1 MKNNSKGKEKSEPI
15 RRRPA
20 LTLEDRE
27 DEMIGLAV
35 DLAEQQLRDGTA
47 SSQVISHYL
56 KLGSTKN
63 RLEKT
68 KLEEETK
75 LLKAKTEALET
86 AKNME
91 ALLREAI
98 TAMTDYSYGSSDED
112 EYIEED
118 IY

>member
-1 MKNNSKGKEKSEPI
+1 MKSKSKGKENSEPI
-15 RRRPA
+15 KRRPA

-27 DEMIGLAV
+27 DEMICLAV

-63 RLEKT
+63 RLEKA

-75 LLKAKTEALET
+75 LLKAKTGALET

-91 ALLREAI
+91 SLLREAI
-98 TAMTDYSYGSSDED
+98 AAMTDYNYGSGDED
-112 EYIEED
+112 EYIEEEL
-118 IY
+118 Y